1 MFTPLI
7 LLYSES
13 ADVFAK
19 DNESNTPL
27 MSAVQEGHIE
37 VFCNL
42 LKKVD
47 VALADTDEDGR
58 TVVHMAAELNHNE
71 LLRVSSSF
79 KMSVHTYSGIIGI
92 IGVWEIM
99 KKNNVWMHI
108 LCR

>member
-13 ADVFAK
+13 TDVFAK

-79 KMSVHTYSGIIGI
+79 KISVQ
-92 IGVWEIM
+92 
-99 KKNNVWMHI
+99 HI
-108 LCR
+108 LESLASSVFGRS